1 MIKNI
6 LNWVEERIG
15 VGAVISHLLYE
26 DIPASSGWKHVLG
39 SVALFSFLIQVVTG
53 LLLAMNYA
61 PTVGEAYSS
70 LKYILNELTGGPVIR
85 SMHHWG
91 ASMMIIV
98 VGLHMAQVFIWGAYK
113 KPREAT
119 WMAGVVLLLL
129 TLGYGLTGYLLP
141 WDNRAYWGTVVTV
154 QIAGLMPG
162 VGEYVQRLLGS
173 EGGAIGAVT
182 FSRFYAAHVL
192 VLPPVTALMIMFHL
206 YLVRRHGVAPEP
218 QETETKKFY
227 PSQVYKDT
235 VAMFVAFAILVTMSI
250 VASVPLGRMADP
262 TDTTYTP
269 RPEWYFLFLFQTLKL
284 FEGPLELLG
293 TMVLPNLAIIG
304 LFAVP
309 FIDRSKAVTVGKRG
323 MAIAVLGLAGI
334 TWGGLT
340 LAAVKSTPVDNE
352 FAQALDRPA
361 EPWQQLPA
369 DELAAV
375 GYFRSANCAKCHEAR
390 KTAHDE
396 EWLLEHFKTNN
407 PGGVSLRDGQWKAL
421 GRLSAKLTDVHKE
434 VIDPSSSTPA
444 WALSG
449 AAVYQMNQCGAC
461 HPLKGAG
468 NKIGPAIDGLAFRR
482 DKPWVVEHF
491 AEPQK
496 LSPGTSMP
504 PYKLKPEDLE
514 NLTHYI
520 MMIPR

>member
-1 MIKNI
+1 MKSI
-6 LNWVEERIG
+6 LTWLEDRTGIG
-15 VGAVISHLLYE
+15 GLVSHFLNE
-26 DIPASSGWKHVLG
+26 DIPVSSGWKHVLG
-39 SVALFSFLIQVVTG
+39 SVALFAFLLQATTG
-53 LLLAMNYA
+53 LLLALNYA

-70 LKYILNELTGGPVIR
+70 IKYILNELTGGPLIR

-162 VGEYVQRLLGS
+162 AGAYVQRLLGS

-192 VLPPVTALMIMFHL
+192 VLPPITALMIAFHL
-206 YLVRRHGVAPEP
+206 MLVRRHGVAPEP
-218 QETETKKFY
+218 EETATKKFY

-235 VAMFVAFAILVTMSI
+235 VAMFVAFAILIAMSI

-269 RPEWYFLFLFQTLKL
+269 RPEWYFLFLFQMLKL

-293 TMVLPNLAIIG
+293 TLVLPNLAIVA

-309 FIDRSKAVTVGKRG
+309 FIDRSKVVAVGKRG
-323 MAIAVLGLAGI
+323 MALAVLALAGI
-334 TWGGLT
+334 TWGALT
-340 LAAVKSTPVDNE
+340 FAAVKSTPVENE
-352 FAQALDRPA
+352 FAKALDAPTEVWQSLPA
-361 EPWQQLPA
+361 E
-369 DELAAV
+369 ELAAI
-375 GYFRSANCAKCHEAR
+375 GYFKAANCAKCHELR
-390 KTAHDE
+390 KTTHDE
-396 EWLLEHFKTNN
+396 EWLLEHFKTN
-407 PGGVSLRDGQWKAL
+407 GTGVSLRDSQWKAL
-421 GRLSAKLTDVHKE
+421 GRLSTKLNDNHKE
-434 VIDPSSSTPA
+434 ALGETPA
-444 WALSG
+444 WAFAG
-449 AAVYQMNQCGAC
+449 AAVYQMNQCAAC
-461 HPLKGAG
+461 HQIKGAG
-468 NKIGPAIDGLAFRR
+468 NKIGPALDGLAFHR
-482 DKPWVVEHF
+482 DKPWVIDHF
-491 AEPQK
+491 VDPQK

-504 PYKLKPEDLE
+504 PYKLKPEDME
-514 NLTHYI
+514 SLTHYI
-520 MMIPR
+520 MMVPR

>member
-1 MIKNI
+1 MIKTI
-6 LNWVEERIG
+6 LNWAEERTG
-15 VGAVISHLLYE
+15 VGSLVSHFLNE

-39 SVALFSFLIQVVTG
+39 SVALFCFMVQATTG
-53 LLLAMNYA
+53 LLLALNYA

-70 LKYILNELTGGPVIR
+70 LKYILTELTGGPIIR

-91 ASMMIIV
+91 ASMMIVV
-98 VGLHMAQVFIWGAYK
+98 VGFHMMQVFVWGAYK

-119 WMAGVVLLLL
+119 WLAGVVLLLL

-162 VGEYVQRLLGS
+162 AGPYVQRLLGS

-192 VLPPVTALMIMFHL
+192 VLPPITALMIAFHL
-206 YLVRRHGVAPEP
+206 YLVRRHGVAPQPE
-218 QETETKKFY
+218 ETATKKFY

-235 VAMFVAFAILVTMSI
+235 VAMFVAFAILLTMSI

-269 RPEWYFLFLFQTLKL
+269 RPEWYFLFLFQMLKL

-293 TMVLPNLAIIG
+293 TLVLPNLAIVA

-309 FIDRSKAVTVGKRG
+309 FIDRGKAVQVGKRG
-323 MAIAVLGLAGI
+323 MAVAVLALAGI
-334 TWGGLT
+334 AWGSLT
-340 LAAVKSTPVDNE
+340 FFAVKSTPVDNE
-352 FAQALDRPA
+352 FAKALDRPT
-361 EPWQQLPA
+361 EPWQLLPA

-375 GYFRSANCAKCHEAR
+375 GYFKSANCTKCHDAR
-390 KTAHDE
+390 KATKDE
-396 EWLLEHFKTNN
+396 EWLLEHFKTNAA
-407 PGGVSLRDGQWKAL
+407 VSLRDGQWKAL
-421 GRLSAKLTDVHKE
+421 GKMLGKLSDAHKE
-434 VIDPSSSTPA
+434 VMDPGAGTPA
-444 WALSG
+444 WALAG
-449 AAVYQMNQCGAC
+449 AAVYQMNQCAAC
-461 HPLKGAG
+461 HQLKGAG

-491 AEPQK
+491 QDPQK

-504 PYKLKPEDLE
+504 PYKQLKPDDLE

-520 MMIPR
+520 MMVPR